1 MAAKPEKRV
10 KMRLFK
16 DSGRYSGDV
25 TVGVNGVFYKIKRG
39 EEVEVPASVAEVLEH
54 SDKQTQY
61 TAAVIEKAQREY
73 SALASELN

>member
-1 MAAKPEKRV
+1 MAVKTEKRV

-16 DSGRYSGDV
+16 DSERYSGDV
-25 TVGVNGVFYKIKRG
+25 TVCVNGVFYKIKRG

-61 TAAVIEKAQREY
+61 TAEVIQKAQREY